1 MRQNAVIPSFVRTA
15 IKGGPLTIRGD
26 GEQFR
31 QFTHVSDI
39 AKAFELA
46 LAKGNPGPAYN
57 IVASERT
64 SIRSLA
70 ERVVSRIPVSVVK
83 SAARPGDAP
92 SLYVDSQ
99 LAHRELGWKAEIP
112 LTKGLDELIDSI
124 HGERPDRLPSVT
136 TS

>member
-1 MRQNAVIPSFVRTA
+1 GHHHSHPHRPRSTSKLVGDLLTQEARANQKFQTPVLRLGTAYGSRMRQNAVIPSFVRTA

-57 IVASERT
+57 IVASE
-64 SIRSLA
+64 
-70 ERVVSRIPVSVVK
+70 
-83 SAARPGDAP
+83 
-92 SLYVDSQ
+92 
-99 LAHRELGWKAEIP
+99 
-112 LTKGLDELIDSI
+112 
-124 HGERPDRLPSVT
+124 
-136 TS
+136 